1 MQTEEIIDRLRNPQK
16 YNKMPPSLQKQER
29 QAVPSVRAA
38 SKKRLSGLLILG
50 VCAGVIGIAVIG
62 LLVML
67 NAKNRAE
74 NLTQALDAQQVQ
86 GLSYETDF
94 DPRKNVTYV
103 QIYEGQDRNVAVDQL
118 GTTLPIISRYNYQA
132 ITPKNY
138 GVIGAAP
145 WALTSNFEANL
156 QDPEMI
162 RYLLNRKEVGEAF
175 IERPDVAPLLADPQ
189 LLAAFVQD
197 QDKLQEFFGSDV
209 VKQVFN
215 NDAMVQ
221 VVSGSLFMSHLLTS
235 KALKYYRDNPQ
246 EAVSLIRSV
255 PALQALTQYP
265 ALRKAVQTNFYLKK
279 IAPQLLNNPV
289 KPTAAPAQTAA
300 KKQNTK
306 KKK

>member
-1 MQTEEIIDRLRNPQK
+1 METEEIIDRLRNPQK
-16 YNKMPPSLQKQER
+16 YNKMPPTLQKQGGP
-29 QAVPSVRAA
+29 QKPLTSVPA
-38 SKKRLSGLLILG
+38 KNGFSGLLILG
-50 VCAGVIGIAVIG
+50 ISACVIGIAAIG
-62 LLVML
+62 FLVML

-74 NLTQALDAQQVQ
+74 NLTASLDAQQVQ

-94 DPRKNVTYV
+94 DPYKNVTYV

-145 WALTSNFEANL
+145 WALTSNFESNL
-156 QDPEMI
+156 QDPQMI

-197 QDKLQEFFGSDV
+197 PVKLQEFFESDV
-209 VKQVFN
+209 VKQVLA
-215 NDAMVQ
+215 NDALVQ

-235 KALKYYRDNPQ
+235 KALKYYRDHPQ

-255 PALQALTQYP
+255 PTLQALTQYP

-279 IAPQLLNNPV
+279 IAPQLLNTPATQNTV
-289 KPTAAPAQTAA
+289 PAQPATKAKAA
-300 KKQNTK
+300 KKK
-306 KKK
+306 K